1 MMRESLV
8 KLLQFVSIM
17 LYVLVGGVMWGTWLS
32 LARTMTGYDA
42 ATFLADGKHMISNL
56 ATVMEV
62 LMISAVI
69 VGLIVVVLLFRVR
82 SAVAGGLALAGLLLM
97 LSVMAITLIVEVPID
112 NLIAIWTEA
121 ALPPDWQEIRARWA
135 TFHTLRTFLALGAIA
150 AAVGAALTLRGAN
163 REASRPPV
171 ERSHSSVLSTESVRP
186 VPSGLIR
193 KIGEEGR

>member
-8 KLLQFVSIM
+8 KPLQFVSIM

-62 LMISAVI
+62 LMISAVV
-69 VGLIVVVLLFRVR
+69 VGLIVVVLLFRLR
-82 SAVAGGLALAGLLLM
+82 SAVAGWLALAGLLLM

-121 ALPPDWQEIRARWA
+121 TLPPDWQEIRARWA
-135 TFHTLRTFLALGAIA
+135 AFHTLRTFLALGAVA
-150 AAVGAALTLRGAN
+150 AAVGAALTVRVAN
-163 REASRPPV
+163 RERSQRVELSR
-171 ERSHSSVLSTESVRP
+171 SSV
-186 VPSGLIR
+186 
-193 KIGEEGR
+193 

>member
-1 MMRESLV
+1 VKRVV

-42 ATFLADGKHMISNL
+42 AIFLADGKHMISNL
-56 ATVMEV
+56 AMVMEV
-62 LMISAVI
+62 LMISAVV
-69 VGLIVVVLLFRVR
+69 VGLTVVVLLFRVR
-82 SAVAGGLALAGLLLM
+82 SAVAGWLALAGLLLM

-121 ALPPDWQEIRARWA
+121 TLPPDWQEMRARWA
-135 TFHTLRTFLALGAIA
+135 AFHTLRTFLALGAVA
-150 AAVGAALTLRGAN
+150 AAVGAALTVRVAN

-171 ERSHSSVLSTESVRP
+171 
-186 VPSGLIR
+186 
-193 KIGEEGR
+193 